1 MKLSARS
8 WAGVLSVP
16 DSIANAG
23 GVICTAVE
31 YHSGAQAQA
40 FAVIQEKIA
49 ENTQL
54 VLEHAHDRHVLPR
67 AAALELAR
75 ALVQEAAEYRRLDA
89 CHARCG

>member
-1 MKLSARS
+1 MKLLARS
-8 WAGVLSVP
+8 WAGVLSLTHF
-16 DSIANAG
+16 IANAC
-23 GVICTAVE
+23 GVIRAALE
-31 YHSGAQAQA
+31 YHSGAQTQA

-75 ALVQEAAEYRRLDA
+75 ACVQEAAGYRRRD
-89 CHARCG
+89 